1 MILSGEIDCRPVG
14 CSLSLMGKN
23 LVKRDLHAIFVSVT
37 SILLDCLDKQEFIFL
52 SSRSVGIVNIASIRH
67 NK

>member
-1 MILSGEIDCRPVG
+1 
-14 CSLSLMGKN
+14 MGKN

-52 SSRSVGIVNIASIRH
+52 SSGSVGIVNIASIRH